1 VSRRPIP
8 PHGTYARAN
17 GSPGY
22 RKACGCEPC
31 LTARRRH
38 KKHNTVMRQLG
49 RPAKVDATQARQRLL
64 LLHQTTGWND
74 LAVAVGGSASNL
86 RDIAFGRR
94 NPIRRTT
101 HDKIMAVS
109 VEPSGGQYIDAA
121 GSRRRIQALRAI
133 GWSCRVIAERAAT
146 SEARVQLIA
155 NGQLTIRHG
164 LANKIRNAYVIL
176 AAKPAP
182 VDRNTAR
189 VRACAAR
196 NEWAPPGAWN
206 DDEIDDPNAHP
217 DWTGHCGTDR
227 GWWTHTT
234 EGIPVC
240 GRCQTAHTTWLAD
253 RKQLAPAER
262 FRQLALA
269 KGAASQRGANIA
281 ADARELM
288 RISGLSYEQVSERLG
303 VSTNHIQ
310 QELLRHPERMGE
322 AA

>member
-31 LTARRRH
+31 LTVRRRH

-49 RPAKVDATQARQRLL
+49 RPAKVDATQARQQLL

-101 HDKIMAVS
+101 HDKIMTVS
-109 VEPSGGQYIDAA
+109 VEPSGGQYIDAV

-133 GWSCRVIAERAAT
+133 GWSCRVIAEQAAT

-155 NGQLTIRHG
+155 NGQLTIRYG

-189 VRACAAR
+189 VRARAAR
-196 NEWAPPGAWN
+196 NKWAPPGAWN

-240 GRCQTAHTTWLAD
+240 ARCQAAHTAWLAD
-253 RKQLAPAER
+253 RKQLAPTER

-288 RISGLSYEQVSERLG
+288 RISGLSYEQVAERLG

-310 QELLRHPERMGE
+310 QELLRHPEALE
-322 AA
+322 AAA